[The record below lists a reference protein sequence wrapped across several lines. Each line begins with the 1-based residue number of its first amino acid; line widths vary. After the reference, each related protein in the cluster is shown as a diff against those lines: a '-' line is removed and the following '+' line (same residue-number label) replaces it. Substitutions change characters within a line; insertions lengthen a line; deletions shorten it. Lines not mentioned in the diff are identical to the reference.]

1 MKQLVTPFIGNLS
14 NMALSCDSHRIHRPL
29 PGFESVKR
37 YWDNTNDCVAAKIL
51 PGEYYVSATSEL
63 ITTVLGS
70 CISVCIRDPKN
81 GVGGMNHFMLPKDNS
96 VTDSIV
102 SEAAR
107 YGNYAMEHLIND
119 ILHYGGER
127 KNLEFKVF
135 GGGKVLDMK
144 MDIGK
149 KNIKFVFEYL
159 QTEHFSVLSE
169 DVGDIY
175 PRKVN
180 YFPKSGI
187 AKVKKLKKLHNK
199 TIATRENKYMEDIKK
214 APVSSDIELF

>member
-1 MKQLVTPFIGNLS
+1 
-14 NMALSCDSHRIHRPL
+14 MALSSDKHRLHQPL
-29 PGFESVKR
+29 PRFKSVKR

-51 PGEYYVSATSEL
+51 PGEYYVSATNEL

-70 CISVCIRDPKN
+70 CISVCIRDAKN
-81 GVGGMNHFMLPKDNS
+81 GIGGMNHFMLPSDKNVS
-96 VTDSIV
+96 EGIV

-144 MDIGK
+144 LDIGK
-149 KNIKFVFEYL
+149 KNIEFVFDYL
-159 QTEHFSVLSE
+159 KTESFKVLSE

-175 PRKVN
+175 PRKVIF
-180 YFPKSGI
+180 FPQSGI
-187 AKVKKLKKLHNK
+187 ARVKKLKKLHNQ
-199 TIATRENKYMEDIKK
+199 TIISRESKYMDEIKQK
-214 APVSSDIELF
+214 PVVSSDIELF

>member
-1 MKQLVTPFIGNLS
+1 
-14 NMALSCDSHRIHRPL
+14 MALSSDKHRLHRTL
-29 PGFESVKR
+29 PGFEHVKR
-37 YWDNTNDCVAAKIL
+37 YWDKTNDCVAAKIL
-51 PGEYYVSATSEL
+51 PGEYYVSVTNEL

-81 GVGGMNHFMLPKDNS
+81 SIGGMNHFMLPKDNN

-127 KNLEFKVF
+127 NNLEFKVF

-149 KNIKFVFEYL
+149 KNIEFVMEYL
-159 QTEHFSVLSE
+159 KMENFRVLSE
-169 DVGDIY
+169 DVGDVY

-180 YFPKSGI
+180 FFPKNGI
-187 AKVKKLKKLHNK
+187 ARVKKLKKLHNQ
-199 TIATRENKYMEDIKK
+199 TIITRETKYMDDIIHK
-214 APVSSDIELF
+214 PVSGEIELF

>member
-1 MKQLVTPFIGNLS
+1 MTLS
-14 NMALSCDSHRIHRPL
+14 SDKHRLHKALPE
-29 PGFESVKR
+29 FEGVKR
-37 YWDNTNDCVAAKIL
+37 YWDKTNNCVAAKIL
-51 PGEYYVSATSEL
+51 PGEYYVSVTNEL

-70 CISVCIRDPKN
+70 CISVCIRDAKN

-96 VTDSIV
+96 MGGSIV
-102 SEAAR
+102 SDAAR

-127 KNLEFKVF
+127 RNLEFKVF

-149 KNIKFVFEYL
+149 KNIDFVFDYL
-159 QTEHFSVLSE
+159 KTERFSILSE

-180 YFPKSGI
+180 YFPLSGI
-187 AKVKKLKKLHNK
+187 AKVKKLKKLHNQ
-199 TIATRENKYMEDIKK
+199 TIISRENKYRDEIQH
-214 APVSSDIELF
+214 APVVSDIELF

>member
-1 MKQLVTPFIGNLS
+1 
-14 NMALSCDSHRIHRPL
+14 MALSSDKHRLHKAL
-29 PGFESVKR
+29 PEFSAIKR

-51 PGEYYVSATSEL
+51 PGEYYVSVTNEL

-81 GVGGMNHFMLPKDNS
+81 GIGGMNHFMLPKDNS
-96 VTDSIV
+96 VSDSVV
-102 SEAAR
+102 SDAAR

-144 MDIGK
+144 LDIGK
-149 KNIKFVFEYL
+149 KNIEFVFEYL
-159 QTEHFSVLSE
+159 KVERFSVLAE
-169 DVGDIY
+169 DVGDKY
-175 PRKVN
+175 PRKVI
-180 YFPKSGI
+180 YYPLTGV
-187 AKVKKLKKLHNK
+187 ARVKKLKNLHNQ
-199 TIATRENKYMEDIKK
+199 TIISRENQYLEDIKTK
-214 APVSSDIELF
+214 PVSGEIELF

>member
-1 MKQLVTPFIGNLS
+1 MTLS
-14 NMALSCDSHRIHRPL
+14 SDRHRLHRPL

-37 YWDNTNDCVAAKIL
+37 YWDKTNDCVAAKIL
-51 PGEYYVSATSEL
+51 PGEYYVSVTNEL

-70 CISVCIRDPKN
+70 CISVCIRDAKN
-81 GVGGMNHFMLPKDNS
+81 GIGGMNHFMLPKDNNVS
-96 VTDSIV
+96 DSIV

-149 KNIKFVFEYL
+149 KNIEFVLDYL
-159 QTEHFSVLSE
+159 KMERFSILAE
-169 DVGDIY
+169 DVGDVY

-180 YFPKSGI
+180 FFPISGI
-187 AKVKKLKKLHNK
+187 ARVKKLKNLHNK
-199 TIATRENKYMEDIKK
+199 TIISRENKYLDDIKQQ
-214 APVSSDIELF
+214 PVAGDIELF

>member
-1 MKQLVTPFIGNLS
+1 
-14 NMALSCDSHRIHRPL
+14 MALSDDKHRLHKAL
-29 PGFESVKR
+29 PEFEGIKR
-37 YWDNTNDCVAAKIL
+37 YWDKTNDCVAAKIL
-51 PGEYYVSATSEL
+51 PGEYYVSVTNEL

-81 GVGGMNHFMLPKDNS
+81 GIGGMNHFMLPKDNS
-96 VTDSIV
+96 NDGSIV
-102 SEAAR
+102 SDAAR

-127 KNLEFKVF
+127 RNLEFKVF

-144 MDIGK
+144 MNIGQ
-149 KNIKFVFEYL
+149 KNIDFVFEYL
-159 QTEHFSVLSE
+159 KMENFSVLTD

-180 YFPKSGI
+180 YFPKTGV
-187 AKVKKLKKLHNK
+187 ARVKKLKKLHNQ
-199 TIATRENKYMEDIKK
+199 TIITRENRYLDEIKK
-214 APVSSDIELF
+214 APVVSDVELF

>member
-1 MKQLVTPFIGNLS
+1 
-14 NMALSCDSHRIHRPL
+14 MALSSDKHRIHKSL
-29 PGFESVKR
+29 PHFSGIKR
-37 YWDNTNDCVAAKIL
+37 YWDKTNNCVAAKIL
-51 PGEYYVSATSEL
+51 PGEYYVSVTNEL

-70 CISVCIRDPKN
+70 CISVCIRDAKN
-81 GVGGMNHFMLPKDNS
+81 GIGGMNHFMLPKDNNVS
-96 VTDSIV
+96 DSIV

-149 KNIKFVFEYL
+149 KNIEFVFEYL
-159 QTEHFSVLSE
+159 KMERFSVLSE
-169 DVGDIY
+169 DVGDVY

-180 YFPKSGI
+180 FFPLSGI
-187 AKVKKLKKLHNK
+187 AKVKKLKKLHNQ
-199 TIATRENKYMEDIKK
+199 TIISRENTYLENIKHT
-214 APVSSDIELF
+214 PVESDIELF

>member
-1 MKQLVTPFIGNLS
+1 MTLS
-14 NMALSCDSHRIHRPL
+14 SDKHRLHKPL
-29 PGFESVKR
+29 PGFDGVKR
-37 YWDNTNDCVAAKIL
+37 YWDKTNNCVAAKIL
-51 PGEYYVSATSEL
+51 PGEYYVSVTNEL

-70 CISVCIRDPKN
+70 CISVCIRDAKN
-81 GVGGMNHFMLPKDNS
+81 NIGGMNHFMLPKDNNVS
-96 VTDSIV
+96 DSIV
-102 SEAAR
+102 SDAAR

-149 KNIKFVFEYL
+149 KNIQFVFDYL
-159 QTEHFSVLSE
+159 KMERFRVTSE
-169 DVGDIY
+169 DVGDVY

-180 YFPKSGI
+180 FFPLSGV
-187 AKVKKLKKLHNK
+187 ARVKKLKKLHNK
-199 TIATRENKYMEDIKK
+199 TIANRETTYLDNIIHK
-214 APVSSDIELF
+214 PVESDIELF

>member
-1 MKQLVTPFIGNLS
+1 
-14 NMALSCDSHRIHRPL
+14 MALGSDSHRLHRTL
-29 PGFESVKR
+29 PGFEGVKR
-37 YWDNTNDCVAAKIL
+37 YWDNTNDCVSAKIL
-51 PGEYYVSATSEL
+51 PGEYYVSATNEM

-70 CISVCIRDPKN
+70 CISVCIRDPHN
-81 GVGGMNHFMLPKDNS
+81 GIGGMNHFMLPKDRGTND
-96 VTDSIV
+96 TIV
-102 SEAAR
+102 SDAAR

-149 KNIKFVFEYL
+149 KNIDFVFEYL
-159 QTEHFSVLSE
+159 KTEQFSVKSE

-180 YFPKSGI
+180 YFPKTGI
-187 AKVKKLKKLHNK
+187 ARVKKLKKLHNQ
-199 TIATRENKYMEDIKK
+199 TIITRENKYLEEIKK
-214 APVSSDIELF
+214 SPVVSDIELF

>member
-1 MKQLVTPFIGNLS
+1 
-14 NMALSCDSHRIHRPL
+14 MALSTDKHRLHRAL
-29 PGFESVKR
+29 PGFEHVKR
-37 YWDNTNDCVAAKIL
+37 YWDKTNDCVAAKIL
-51 PGEYYVSATSEL
+51 PGEYYVSATNEL

-81 GVGGMNHFMLPKDNS
+81 GLGGMNHFMLPKDNNI
-96 VTDSIV
+96 TESIV

-149 KNIKFVFEYL
+149 KNIEFVMEYL
-159 QTEHFSVLSE
+159 KVEKYRVLSE

-180 YFPKSGI
+180 FFPKNGI
-187 AKVKKLKKLHNK
+187 ARVKKLKKLHNQ
-199 TIATRENKYMEDIKK
+199 TIISRETKYMDDIIHK
-214 APVSSDIELF
+214 PVSGDIELF

>member
-1 MKQLVTPFIGNLS
+1 
-14 NMALSCDSHRIHRPL
+14 MALSSDSHRLHRAL
-29 PGFESVKR
+29 PGFEHVKR
-37 YWDNTNDCVAAKIL
+37 YWDRMNECVTAKIL
-51 PGEYYVSATSEL
+51 PGEYYVSATNEL

-70 CISVCIRDPKN
+70 CISVCIRDPRN

-96 VTDSIV
+96 VNETIV

-127 KNLEFKVF
+127 RNLEFKVF

-149 KNIKFVFEYL
+149 KNIDFVMDYL
-159 QTEHFSVLSE
+159 QLEKFPILAQ

-180 YFPKSGI
+180 YFPKTGI
-187 AKVKKLKKLHNK
+187 ARVKKLKKLHNQ
-199 TIATRENKYMEDIKK
+199 TIITRETQYMDQIVQK
-214 APVSSDIELF
+214 PVSGDIELF

>member
-1 MKQLVTPFIGNLS
+1 
-14 NMALSCDSHRIHRPL
+14 MALSSDKHRIHKAL
-29 PGFESVKR
+29 PDFSSIKR
-37 YWDNTNDCVAAKIL
+37 YWDKTNNCVAAKIL
-51 PGEYYVSATSEL
+51 PGEYYVSVTNEL

-70 CISVCIRDPKN
+70 CISVCIRDAKN
-81 GVGGMNHFMLPKDNS
+81 GIGGMNHFMLPKDNNVS
-96 VTDSIV
+96 DSIV

-107 YGNYAMEHLIND
+107 YGNFAMEHLIND

-149 KNIKFVFEYL
+149 KNIEFVFEYL
-159 QTEHFSVLSE
+159 KLERFSILSE
-169 DVGDIY
+169 DVGDVY

-180 YFPKSGI
+180 FFPLSGV
-187 AKVKKLKKLHNK
+187 AKVKKLKKLHNQ
-199 TIATRENKYMEDIKK
+199 TIITRENTYLENIKN
-214 APVSSDIELF
+214 APVESDIELF

>member
-1 MKQLVTPFIGNLS
+1 
-14 NMALSCDSHRIHRPL
+14 MALSSDSHRLHRTL
-29 PGFESVKR
+29 PGFEHVKR
-37 YWDNTNDCVAAKIL
+37 YWDKTNDCVAAKIL
-51 PGEYYVSATSEL
+51 PGEYYVSATNEL

-81 GVGGMNHFMLPKDNS
+81 GIGGMNHFMLPKDNN

-102 SEAAR
+102 SDAAR

-127 KNLEFKVF
+127 RNLEFKVF

-149 KNIKFVFEYL
+149 KNIEFVTEYL
-159 QTEHFSVLSE
+159 QLEKYPVLSE

-180 YFPKSGI
+180 YFPKTGI
-187 AKVKKLKKLHNK
+187 ARVKKLKKLHNQ
-199 TIATRENKYMEDIKK
+199 TIITRETKYMDDIIHK
-214 APVSSDIELF
+214 PVSGEIELF